1 MHHVTKMKYPRIS
14 LWAWVAC
21 LFASLSFAGC
31 NIVTPVFFAI
41 HGPGKV
47 KKAVSLDPELKYI
60 IFVDDPSNKI
70 ASRRLRSTI
79 VETAQSTLLQ
89 RETVVS
95 MIDGRA
101 AFAAVAKERYGK
113 PLSIVEI
120 GESVGADVVIYA
132 LLTEFSLGAEVGTF
146 RPTAV
151 MQVKL
156 LDVRSGERLWPQG
169 EKTSYPLRVNL
180 PQRPGLAPSSTG
192 DIYKA
197 QEALAQQAGLAL
209 AQMFFDVEI
218 PQSARRTR

>member
-1 MHHVTKMKYPRIS
+1 MMTLTPTKIRHAS
-14 LWAWVAC
+14 LWTTIAC
-21 LFASLSFAGC
+21 IFAAFSLAGC

-47 KKAVSLDPELKYI
+47 KKVVSLDPELKHI

-70 ASRRLRSTI
+70 SSRRLRSTI
-79 VETAQSTLLQ
+79 VDTAQSILLQ
-89 RETVVS
+89 RETVVD

-101 AFAAVAKERYGK
+101 AFAAVSKERYGE

-151 MQVKL
+151 MQVKI
-156 LDVRSGERLWPQG
+156 LDVRSGQRMWPVG
-169 EKTSYPLRVNL
+169 EKTYYPLRVNL
-180 PQRPGLAPSSTG
+180 PQKPGLAPSTTAEV
-192 DIYKA
+192 YKA
-197 QEALAQQAGLAL
+197 QQALAEQAGLAL
-209 AQMFFDVEI
+209 AQMFFNVEI

>member
-1 MHHVTKMKYPRIS
+1 MHTVMNMKLQPASVWIWIA
-14 LWAWVAC
+14 L
-21 LFASLSFAGC
+21 LFATLALAGC
-31 NIVTPVFFAI
+31 NIVTPVFFAV

-60 IFVDDPSNKI
+60 IFVDDPSNKT

-79 VETAQSTLLQ
+79 VDTAQSILLQ
-89 RETVVS
+89 RETVVE

-101 AFAAVAKERYGK
+101 AFAAVSKERYSE
-113 PLSIVEI
+113 PMSIVEI
-120 GESVGADVVIYA
+120 GESVGADIVIYA

-146 RPTAV
+146 RPTAT
-151 MQVKL
+151 MQVKI
-156 LDVRSGERLWPQG
+156 LDVRSGDRIWPVG

-180 PQRPGLAPSSTG
+180 PQKPGLAPSTTSELF
-192 DIYKA
+192 IA
-197 QEALAQQAGLAL
+197 QEALAEQAGLAL